1 MTRGE
6 HPSDHPE
13 GQQQPPTSSSRGPSH
28 PHSGANSPSLPRRPG
43 TNERQAE
50 RRRYTGDQPH
60 LDEPLIPGE
69 ILYGDDPV
77 LINVGLEA
85 VRVRVE
91 NTADRPVQVGS
102 HYHFAEVNPALQ
114 FDRKAAWGRRLN
126 VLSGG
131 SVRFEPGAVEQ
142 VQLIPIGGQRIV
154 AGLRGECAGGLDDPD
169 QRREEPEGAGR

>member
-13 GQQQPPTSSSRGPSH
+13 GRRQPASSSKGPSH

-43 TNERQAE
+43 TSERQTE
-50 RRRYTGDQPH
+50 RRHYTGDQPH
-60 LDEPLIPGE
+60 VDEPLIPGE
-69 ILYGDDPV
+69 VLYGDDPV
-77 LINVGLEA
+77 LINVGREA
-85 VRVRVE
+85 IRLRVE

-114 FDRKAAWGRRLN
+114 FDREAAWGRRLN

-131 SVRFEPGAVEQ
+131 SMRFEPGAVEE

-154 AGLRGECAGGLDDPD
+154 AGLRGECAGHLDHQD
-169 QRREEPEGAGR
+169 RRQEQSEGNAND